1 MNLGGLLV
9 PIIFLALVLIIGFLV
24 IVSLQNKQASQSS
37 VIMEPKEVARIK
49 RQKLKETPEWLSGM
63 KSVAETEDEPGEFE
77 ASPIGEQ
84 IEEMARQLLKLHTD
98 LGEVN
103 LDFGTAMDGSLEIW
117 VNSERYSSI
126 EEIPDERI
134 RNAINEA
141 VDKFNR

>member
-9 PIIFLALVLIIGFLV
+9 PIIFLAMVLIIGFLV

-37 VIMEPKEVARIK
+37 VIMEPKEVASIK

-77 ASPIGEQ
+77 ASPISEQ
-84 IEEMARQLLKLHTD
+84 VEEMARQLLKSHSD
-98 LGEVN
+98 FGEVN
-103 LDFGTAMDGSLEIW
+103 LDFGTAIDGSLEIW

-134 RNAINEA
+134 RNAINVA
-141 VDKFNR
+141 VDRFNR